1 MQFSVFE
8 GEVCQYCVQAEDTK
22 NVIKIKSDNKLQ
34 THTTPNDVKMKSKR
48 QNPYK
53 FPQKSDSDL
62 KEHIGLIFSY
72 LFCFGEFCGRKQ
84 SRVGEGRVCLFLW

>member
-62 KEHIGLIFSY
+62 KEHRVNIFVFIFASGS
-72 LFCFGEFCGRKQ
+72 FVEGSKVEW
-84 SRVGEGRVCLFLW
+84 GEGRV

>member
-48 QNPYK
+48 QNPY
-53 FPQKSDSDL
+53 
-62 KEHIGLIFSY
+62 
-72 LFCFGEFCGRKQ
+72 
-84 SRVGEGRVCLFLW
+84 